1 MFCSLQMFCAGHRP
15 HHRRHRHL
23 RPRDASASRTAP
35 AAHGRASRPRPFPS
49 APSKCTL
56 KRCFVGLFLLVFVMI
71 VQNIG
76 SFNRTASHPAPL
88 LESVSRSWNWKSG
101 VQSALS
107 ETNSKR
113 LALKPTGGFLP
124 TTTTTTTST
133 GRRRRSCQRR
143 HRRPSLPTVDAVLDL
158 NKW

>member
-35 AAHGRASRPRPFPS
+35 DAHGRASRPRPFPS

-71 VQNIG
+71 VNPLVLLTEQHHIPPHGSRASRGVGIG
-76 SFNRTASHPAPL
+76 RAAFNPL
-88 LESVSRSWNWKSG
+88 SPRPTPRDWLSNQPG
-101 VQSALS
+101 VFC
-107 ETNSKR
+107 
-113 LALKPTGGFLP
+113 P
-124 TTTTTTTST
+124 
-133 GRRRRSCQRR
+133 RRRRRQHQPDDVDVRVDVDTGARR
-143 HRRPSLPTVDAVLDL
+143 SPPSTPSST
-158 NKW
+158 